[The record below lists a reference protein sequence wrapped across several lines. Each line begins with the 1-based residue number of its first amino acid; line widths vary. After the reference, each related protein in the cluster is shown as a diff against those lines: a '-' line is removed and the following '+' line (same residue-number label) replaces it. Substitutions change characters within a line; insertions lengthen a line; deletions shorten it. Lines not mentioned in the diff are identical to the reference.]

1 MLANTE
7 RICCPKHKGCIW
19 QLLQQRASLA
29 GQEHAFFFNKS
40 SISYPEQ
47 TLIQGPTVS
56 HSFSCL
62 HIWVVTSLRRNPTPP
77 PPTPPGCR
85 CQHLTS
91 SSTTWMAP
99 GGWRAPGKALRPQPR
114 GLHRTQPGSRAWE
127 WSPASTTA
135 LPLQIPKKSRIQ
147 RGLRKQAE
155 TKDAHFK
162 DGFPH
167 CNSSDKKYWY

>member
-77 PPTPPGCR
+77 PPNSSWMQVPAPHLQQHNLDGSWGLTGTRQSTETP
-85 CQHLTS
+85 
-91 SSTTWMAP
+91 
-99 GGWRAPGKALRPQPR
+99 
-114 GLHRTQPGSRAWE
+114 TQGSAQNPAWE
-127 WSPASTTA
+127 QGVGVKPSQHNCPSPSDSKEK
-135 LPLQIPKKSRIQ
+135 QNSKRSKKTGRNK
-147 RGLRKQAE
+147 GC
-155 TKDAHFK
+155 TF
-162 DGFPH
+162 
-167 CNSSDKKYWY
+167 

>member
-77 PPTPPGCR
+77 PQLLLDAGASTSPP
-85 CQHLTS
+85 
-91 SSTTWMAP
+91 A
-99 GGWRAPGKALRPQPR
+99 A
-114 GLHRTQPGSRAWE
+114 QPGWLLGADGHQAKHWDPNPGVCTEPSLGAGHGSE
-127 WSPASTTA
+127 AQPAQ
-135 LPLQIPKKSRIQ
+135 LPFPFRFQ
-147 RGLRKQAE
+147 RKAE
-155 TKDAHFK
+155 FK
-162 DGFPH
+162 EV
-167 CNSSDKKYWY
+167 